1 MKKGRHEA
9 IIELIRN
16 NDIENQSELAYRLQE
31 KGYDITQ
38 ATVSRDIQKLNLI
51 KVKSNG
57 KFKYAVV
64 ENVGNFEEKYIKII
78 IETVKSLDVAKNL
91 LIVKT
96 QSGMAMA
103 TAAALDGLVFDEIVG
118 SLAGDDAIF
127 IATKNDDNAMLLKN
141 KLEVLMRKDV

>member
-16 NDIENQSELAYRLQE
+16 NDIENQSDLAFKLQE
-31 KGYDITQ
+31 RGYDVTQ

-51 KVKSNG
+51 KVKRDG

-64 ENVGNFEEKYIKII
+64 ENVGNFSEKYIKII
-78 IETVKSLDVAKNL
+78 VETIKSLDVAKNL

-103 TAAALDGLVFDEIVG
+103 TAAALDGLTLDEIVG

-127 IATKNDDNAMLLKN
+127 IATRSDDDAMLLKN
-141 KLEVLMRKDV
+141 KIEVLMRKEN